1 MISLVN
7 NSNQVLQRE
16 RQKDLEHIDHINAD
30 VRQVCVCECV
40 SVCMCV
46 RVRVCVCACVRVCVC
61 ASVRVCVC
69 ECACVRVCVRARV
82 RVCVCACHLN
92 ADVWQLRV
100 EENAWKRIEKARLL
114 GQLDTV
120 QRVSLGKKIKKM
132 NK

>member
-1 MISLVN
+1 
-7 NSNQVLQRE
+7 
-16 RQKDLEHIDHINAD
+16 
-30 VRQVCVCECV
+30 
-40 SVCMCV
+40 
-46 RVRVCVCACVRVCVC
+46 VRVCVCACVRVCVC

-69 ECACVRVCVRARV
+69 ECACVRVCVRAHV

-120 QRVSLGKKIKKM
+120 QRVSLGKKKLKKM